1 MKSGSNLIR
10 SLLLVVVSV
19 LMVNTIAS
27 ARPLVNTGEYKDS
40 IQDGPVLR
48 VENTNSTQSG
58 GNAIVGINASRY
70 VWRPA
75 IYGENKGGA
84 SAGVYGRSDGWHT
97 TVGWYNGNGGAA
109 GVFGHNGGTGPGVF
123 GESTAE
129 VSGNHGVYGETQGNW
144 GWASGVYGKAFKPQA
159 IGVTGWNTSS
169 GAGVYGYSEQGAA
182 VVAKGPSANLIEAWD
197 TSPEN
202 LRFYVRNDGAV
213 YADGRF
219 NAGGADIAEL
229 LPAGQ
234 SLEPGD
240 VLIMGANGELIRS
253 TSPYDPA
260 VVGVYSTQPGFV
272 GGADIDGNS
281 ASKVPLAI
289 VGIVPCKVS
298 AENGPIT
305 VGNLLTTSRAAGHAM
320 KATNAPAGTV
330 VGKALGE
337 LSEGTGI
344 IEILVML
351 R

>member
-1 MKSGSNLIR
+1 
-10 SLLLVVVSV
+10 LLLVAASL
-19 LMVNTIAS
+19 LMVSSLAS
-27 ARPLVNTGEYKDS
+27 AGPLANTDDYKDNV
-40 IQDGPVLR
+40 QDGPVLR

-58 GNAIVGINASRY
+58 GNAIVGINASQY

-84 SAGVYGRSDGWHT
+84 SAGVYGRSDGWHA

-123 GESTAE
+123 GESTLE

-144 GWASGVYGKAFKPQA
+144 GWASGVYGKAFKAQA
-159 IGVTGWNTSS
+159 MGVTGWNTSS
-169 GAGVYGYSEQGAA
+169 GAGVYGYSEKGAA
-182 VVAKGPSANLIEAWD
+182 VVATGPSGNLIEAWD
-197 TSPEN
+197 ASPQN

-229 LPAGQ
+229 LPAAQ
-234 SLEPGD
+234 NLEPGD
-240 VLIMGANGELIRS
+240 VLVMGANGQLARS

-272 GGADIDGNS
+272 GGANPDGKDEG
-281 ASKVPLAI
+281 KVPLAI

-298 AENGPIT
+298 AENGPIG
-305 VGNLLTTSRAAGHAM
+305 VGDLLTTSRTAGHAM

-337 LSEGTGI
+337 LREGNGV